1 MGMHILSGSDFLP
14 SDSIYTTQ
22 LNFIA
27 TQDLQEES
35 GIPAG
40 ETLDFFPWG
49 MSATLKGYVNNVQ
62 FTSLKTGS
70 FPYIFC
76 PNGIYSNNVLPLP
89 TSA

>member
-14 SDSIYTTQ
+14 SDSIYTSQ

-40 ETLDFFPWG
+40 ETLDFSHG
-49 MSATLKGYVNNVQ
+49 E
-62 FTSLKTGS
+62 
-70 FPYIFC
+70 
-76 PNGIYSNNVLPLP
+76 
-89 TSA
+89 